1 MSALPIP
8 GPSNVVLPLI
18 IWFVLTLVF
27 RHPGIAAIV
36 AGFVTAIFFPFTG
49 N

>member
-1 MSALPIP
+1 MSSLPIP
-8 GPSNVVLPLI
+8 GPTEFIPFLLL
-18 IWFVLTLVF
+18 WFVLTLVL

-36 AGFVTAIFFPFTG
+36 AAFLSIIFFPFSG